1 MLAKMGGQ
9 KGEPMPTRGP
19 KCAVCP
25 VDWAERFCRR
35 EGGKAPEGCPSI
47 LHKGLAE
54 EAMKELGSTSHLSG

>member
-1 MLAKMGGQ
+1 
-9 KGEPMPTRGP
+9 MPTRGP